1 LKDSGILT
9 TLGNDAYYL
18 GQMDS
23 ALEYYEEALEIDE
36 ELKDKWGKA
45 TDLNNIGSV
54 YQDWGK
60 PEKALEYYEESL
72 TIFEEL
78 GAVQSAET
86 VKENIRSITRPKHQ

>member
-1 LKDSGILT
+1 
-9 TLGNDAYYL
+9 
-18 GQMDS
+18 
-23 ALEYYEEALEIDE
+23 
-36 ELKDKWGKA
+36 
-45 TDLNNIGSV
+45 LNNIGSV

-86 VKENIRSITRPKHQ
+86 VNENIPCRQDRLGYASANQPHILFYSSNGLQGVDQFIG